1 MRRRCLFE
9 EAALKWRENSQRD
22 PEKLE
27 DYCHLLQGYQRVKY
41 EFLSAVLP
49 VF

>member
-1 MRRRCLFE
+1 MRRRRLFE

-22 PEKLE
+22 PELE
-27 DYCHLLQGYQRVKY
+27 DYCHLLQGYQRMKY